1 MITPMNQKIR
11 LARLEKGLS
20 QQNVADM
27 LFIEQPC
34 YCKIECGHRELK
46 VIELLTIAKIL
57 EKPVSYFLPPP
68 PRIIGIN

>member
-20 QQNVADM
+20 QQNMADM

-34 YCKIECGHRELK
+34 YCKMEKGFRELK
-46 VIELLTIAKIL
+46 VGELLTIAKFL
-57 EKPVSYFLPPP
+57 EKPVSYFIPPP
-68 PRIIGIN
+68 PTDDF

>member
-20 QQNVADM
+20 QQNMADM

-46 VIELLTIAKIL
+46 VAELLNIAEIL
-57 EKPVSYFLPPP
+57 EKPVSYFIPPLSH
-68 PRIIGIN
+68 R

>member
-20 QQNVADM
+20 QQNMADM

-34 YCKIECGHRELK
+34 YCKIETGMRELK
-46 VIELLTIAKIL
+46 VRELLTIAQIL
-57 EKPVSYFLPPP
+57 EKPVSYFMPPP
-68 PRIIGIN
+68 PHG